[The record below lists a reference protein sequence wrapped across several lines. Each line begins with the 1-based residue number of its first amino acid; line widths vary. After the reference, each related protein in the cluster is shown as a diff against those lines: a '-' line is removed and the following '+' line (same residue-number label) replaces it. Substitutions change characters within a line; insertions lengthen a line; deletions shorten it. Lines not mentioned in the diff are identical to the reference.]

1 MTSPVTEGPLS
12 VRRLETVTEVELGAL
27 AEVLIDCVEGGAS
40 VSFMLPLTR
49 AKAEGFWRR
58 VAEGVSRGER
68 VLLVAESAGRIVGT
82 VHLVLDL
89 PENQPHRADVSKM
102 LVHLRARRLGVGAA
116 LLLAAEDAA
125 RDCGRTLLV
134 LDTVTGAEGE
144 RLYARMGW
152 TRVGEIPGFA
162 LFPGGGL
169 CSTTVFYRS
178 LGA

>member
-1 MTSPVTEGPLS
+1 
-12 VRRLETVTEVELGAL
+12 
-27 AEVLIDCVEGGAS
+27 
-40 VSFMLPLTR
+40 
-49 AKAEGFWRR
+49 
-58 VAEGVSRGER
+58 

-102 LVHLRARRLGVGAA
+102 LVHRRARRLGVGAA